1 MKKIIPTLIIIIL
14 LASCGT
20 PGRVCGG
27 SRGRRCVEITKK
39 PTIEKLTETKRNS

>member
-27 SRGRRCVEITKK
+27 SGGRRCVEITKK
-39 PTIEKLTETKRNS
+39 PPIEKLIEAKINS